1 MRIGRTDTMMN
12 QGDWLPMKT
21 PMNVLRPAPSALAF
35 ALLVL
40 PMRFDD
46 PKKPQGP
53 QHVPIPML
61 EGGEDDPHVQMAKV
75 FGQIER
81 DLREIDRMLSD
92 ASAGGAAAAQAEKK
106 AADAI
111 AGIDEL
117 LANSERRSHAVL
129 EGIDRLFELADHP
142 HKAGGT

>member
-1 MRIGRTDTMMN
+1 MDTMMTEETK
-12 QGDWLPMKT
+12 LPMNT
-21 PMNVLRPAPSALAF
+21 PMNLLRPGPGAFAL

-46 PKKPQGP
+46 PKKPQED
-53 QHVPIPML
+53 QHVPIPQL
-61 EGGEDDPHVQMAKV
+61 GGGEDDPHVQMAKV
-75 FGQIER
+75 FVQIER

-92 ASAGGAAAAQAEKK
+92 ASAGGKGAADAEKK

-129 EGIDRLFELADHP
+129 EGIDKLFELADHA
-142 HKAGGT
+142 HKGGGT